1 MKKAI
6 SLAGKAFIYYA
17 LIPFVGCAVGIL
29 VMMGI
34 FDVLVVPLLTAVVY
48 VILHRKMEVDM
59 KTAALINLWSFA
71 FVTAVFA
78 VLMIAARGDFYG
90 AVRKIFVPVCF
101 PFIFAG
107 SFFDLFVVTV
117 FATYAVATATCA
129 ICARKEIKFK
139 WAAIPL
145 MIAAAALVA
154 GVLSYAHRPSV
165 RYAGH
170 GFDYMNGYST
180 TDFTDYTVYAK
191 NSKLVSPDTDPG
203 FMIEDEDE
211 MPVLDGAEACY
222 PLYSSFAK
230 AVYKDI
236 DKIERDFI
244 KNEPDSPVNGKIVT
258 FTNTVRGFER
268 LAEGEADL
276 FFGARPS
283 ADQMNYA
290 RECGVVPEITP
301 IGKEAFVFFAEE
313 DNPVDG
319 LTSDQ
324 VRAIYHGDIGNWKEV
339 GGRNEKIVAF
349 QRPQN
354 SGSQTMMEYFM
365 GRVSLKEPKTYEK
378 VGGMGEVI
386 REVADYA
393 NESGALGYSFRYFVE
408 DLSQEKGVKLLAIDG
423 VKPTPEN
430 VENGS
435 YPLTVDLVLVT
446 RKGDPDPEVEKM
458 KEFVLSAPGQQ
469 IVRKTGYAALGGV
482 RD

>member
-1 MKKAI
+1 MVFAAPEKEEPMKKAI

-101 PFIFAG
+101 PFIFAN

-290 RECGVVPEITP
+290 RECGVEPEITP
-301 IGKEAFVFFAEE
+301 IGKEAFVFFVHPDKITLPQMSEVRFNGE
-313 DNPVDG
+313 NFLRRVFLGVDYYLL
-319 LTSDQ
+319 LTFI
-324 VRAIYHGDIGNWKEV
+324 ALFILIGNLQNIEFFTRIFERWIIGNEV
-339 GGRNEKIVAF
+339 MWGILASQVISNVPAAMLLSGFSTNYEAIIVGINIGGLGTLIASMANLISFKILVREYNEFKIRYLVVF
-349 QRPQN
+349 TVLN
-354 SGSQTMMEYFM
+354 VIL
-365 GRVSLKEPKTYEK
+365 VSIL
-378 VGGMGEVI
+378 
-386 REVADYA
+386 
-393 NESGALGYSFRYFVE
+393 
-408 DLSQEKGVKLLAIDG
+408 
-423 VKPTPEN
+423 
-430 VENGS
+430 
-435 YPLTVDLVLVT
+435 
-446 RKGDPDPEVEKM
+446 
-458 KEFVLSAPGQQ
+458 
-469 IVRKTGYAALGGV
+469 IVVYMV
-482 RD
+482 C